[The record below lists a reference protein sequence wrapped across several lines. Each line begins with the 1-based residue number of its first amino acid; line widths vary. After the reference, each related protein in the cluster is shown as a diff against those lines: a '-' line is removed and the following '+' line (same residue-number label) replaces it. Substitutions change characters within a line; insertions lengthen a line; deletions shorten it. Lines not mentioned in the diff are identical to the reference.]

1 MRGATENGAAAHR
14 CAGTPVRRRRLEP
27 RTRSPGGG
35 SESGPPVREPS
46 ADHDQHDDAAAVG
59 HRGSVGPGGSVAPSR
74 RPASGPRTE
83 PRLEPAAGT
92 TSAGSHGC
100 RHDAIDPS
108 GVARAMTNETL
119 CQAANAS
126 GAAAPLAV
134 LLSPTNC
141 SKPDNGDQPFFTSHP
156 EFVVEFSKLLYGLVC
171 LVGLCGNSLVLYVV
185 LRFSKMQ
192 TVTNMYIFNLALA
205 DEMFLVGLP
214 FFIATMVF
222 KYWPFGAAMCK
233 VYMTTTSINQF
244 TSSLL
249 LTVMSADRYVAVCH
263 PISSPRYRTPF
274 IAKFVCL
281 TAWTVSALLMV
292 PVYMYASVVDVG
304 PKSCTIVWPESPAMN
319 GQAAF
324 TLYSFTLGFAIPLL
338 LILLFYVLVIL
349 RLSRVGPRSRHR
361 AKHRKVTYLVLTVIT
376 VYVICWLPYWAGQL
390 YISCVGPS
398 QTTALTVTVFL
409 LSQLLSYANSAVNPI
424 LYAFLSDNFKKSF
437 AKAFTCAAAAAAHGS
452 ARKDLPQEDS
462 LFPRS
467 SAAPVSKGTDEDEGS
482 RRSSDCSGR
491 KRRRRKRRLLAAGAC
506 CSERPTSTTT
516 TTPGST
522 VAQMLNEPT
531 GGTVVQQEGDGEHLL
546 LGPLLDVGGPS
557 QQ

>member
-1 MRGATENGAAAHR
+1 MNETSALCRAAAN
-14 CAGTPVRRRRLEP
+14 GTASP
-27 RTRSPGGG
+27 RALASL
-35 SESGPPVREPS
+35 V
-46 ADHDQHDDAAAVG
+46 
-59 HRGSVGPGGSVAPSR
+59 
-74 RPASGPRTE
+74 PA
-83 PRLEPAAGT
+83 
-92 TSAGSHGC
+92 
-100 RHDAIDPS
+100 
-108 GVARAMTNETL
+108 
-119 CQAANAS
+119 
-126 GAAAPLAV
+126 
-134 LLSPTNC
+134 NC
-141 SKPDNGDQPFFTSHP
+141 SAPVTVAEEPFFTSHP

-222 KYWPFGAAMCK
+222 KYWPFGHAMCK

-292 PVYMYASVVDVG
+292 PVYMYARVVDAGHADAG
-304 PKSCTIVWPESPAMN
+304 PVPSCTIDWPESGMMN

-390 YISCVGPS
+390 YISCVGAT
-398 QTTALTVTVFL
+398 QATAFTVTVFL

-437 AKAFTCAAAAAAHGS
+437 AKAFSCVAVTAAHGS
-452 ARKDLPQEDS
+452 GRGREQPQEDS
-462 LFPRS
+462 MFPRS
-467 SAAPVSKGTDEDEGS
+467 SAAPGG
-482 RRSSDCSGR
+482 
-491 KRRRRKRRLLAAGAC
+491 
-506 CSERPTSTTT
+506 
-516 TTPGST
+516 
-522 VAQMLNEPT
+522 
-531 GGTVVQQEGDGEHLL
+531 GGTGNTQTGASKVSVL
-546 LGPLLDVGGPS
+546 
-557 QQ
+557 

>member
-1 MRGATENGAAAHR
+1 MRCVA
-14 CAGTPVRRRRLEP
+14 
-27 RTRSPGGG
+27 
-35 SESGPPVREPS
+35 
-46 ADHDQHDDAAAVG
+46 
-59 HRGSVGPGGSVAPSR
+59 GSVAMN
-74 RPASGPRTE
+74 E
-83 PRLEPAAGT
+83 
-92 TSAGSHGC
+92 SALVRCS
-100 RHDAIDPS
+100 
-108 GVARAMTNETL
+108 
-119 CQAANAS
+119 ANANAL
-126 GAAAPLAV
+126 AALVA
-134 LLSPTNC
+134 SNC
-141 SKPDNGDQPFFTSHP
+141 SAPEEPFFTSHP

-171 LVGLCGNSLVLYVV
+171 LVGLCGNSLVIYVV

-222 KYWPFGAAMCK
+222 RYWPFGPAMCK

-292 PVYMYASVVDVG
+292 PVYMYASVVDAG
-304 PKSCTIVWPESPAMN
+304 PVKSCTIVWPESSAMN

-390 YISCVGPS
+390 YISCLGAA
-398 QTTALTVTVFL
+398 QATALTVTVFL

-437 AKAFTCAAAAAAHGS
+437 AKAFTCVAAAAAAAHGS
-452 ARKDLPQEDS
+452 ARKDQPHEDS

-467 SAAPVSKGTDEDEGS
+467 SAAQPSASKGADDEDGSS
-482 RRSSDCSGR
+482 RRSSESGR
-491 KRRRRKRRLLAAGAC
+491 KRRRRRRRLLSAGPC

-516 TTPGST
+516 AAGTA
-522 VAQMLNEPT
+522 VLLLNEASAGNETAKPPT
-531 GGTVVQQEGDGEHLL
+531 EELL
-546 LGPLLDVGGPS
+546 LGPLDAPP
-557 QQ
+557 Q

>member
-1 MRGATENGAAAHR
+1 MNESSLCRAAAN
-14 CAGTPVRRRRLEP
+14 GTAASARALSALVPPNCSAPV
-27 RTRSPGGG
+27 
-35 SESGPPVREPS
+35 
-46 ADHDQHDDAAAVG
+46 
-59 HRGSVGPGGSVAPSR
+59 SVA
-74 RPASGPRTE
+74 E
-83 PRLEPAAGT
+83 E
-92 TSAGSHGC
+92 
-100 RHDAIDPS
+100 
-108 GVARAMTNETL
+108 
-119 CQAANAS
+119 
-126 GAAAPLAV
+126 
-134 LLSPTNC
+134 
-141 SKPDNGDQPFFTSHP
+141 PFFTSHP

-171 LVGLCGNSLVLYVV
+171 LVGLCGNSLVIYVV

-292 PVYMYASVVDVG
+292 PVYMYASVVDAG
-304 PKSCTIVWPESPAMN
+304 PVKSCTIVWPESAVMN

-390 YISCVGPS
+390 YILGAA
-398 QTTALTVTVFL
+398 QATALTVTVFL

-437 AKAFTCAAAAAAHGS
+437 AKAFTCAAVAGAHGS
-452 ARKDLPQEDS
+452 GRGREQPQEDS

-467 SAAPVSKGTDEDEGS
+467 SAAPGGPGTQ
-482 RRSSDCSGR
+482 
-491 KRRRRKRRLLAAGAC
+491 AGA
-506 CSERPTSTTT
+506 SK
-516 TTPGST
+516 
-522 VAQMLNEPT
+522 
-531 GGTVVQQEGDGEHLL
+531 DGETTGR
-546 LGPLLDVGGPS
+546 LGSVH
-557 QQ
+557 

>member
-1 MRGATENGAAAHR
+1 MNETALCRAAANGSASPR
-14 CAGTPVRRRRLEP
+14 ALSSLVPV
-27 RTRSPGGG
+27 
-35 SESGPPVREPS
+35 
-46 ADHDQHDDAAAVG
+46 
-59 HRGSVGPGGSVAPSR
+59 
-74 RPASGPRTE
+74 
-83 PRLEPAAGT
+83 
-92 TSAGSHGC
+92 
-100 RHDAIDPS
+100 
-108 GVARAMTNETL
+108 
-119 CQAANAS
+119 
-126 GAAAPLAV
+126 
-134 LLSPTNC
+134 NC
-141 SKPDNGDQPFFTSHP
+141 SAPATVAEEPFFTSHP

-171 LVGLCGNSLVLYVV
+171 LVGLCGNSLVIYVV

-292 PVYMYASVVDVG
+292 PVYMYASVVDAGTV
-304 PKSCTIVWPESPAMN
+304 KSCTIVWPESGMMN

-390 YISCVGPS
+390 YISCLGAA
-398 QTTALTVTVFL
+398 QATAFTVTVFL

-437 AKAFTCAAAAAAHGS
+437 AKAFSCAAVAAAHGS
-452 ARKDLPQEDS
+452 GRGREQPQEDS
-462 LFPRS
+462 MFPRS
-467 SAAPVSKGTDEDEGS
+467 SAAPGGGGTGNTQTGASKCGDDDGSS
-482 RRSSDCSGR
+482 RRSSEGGGGGG
-491 KRRRRKRRLLAAGAC
+491 RRRRRRRRRLLSAGPC

-516 TTPGST
+516 AG
-522 VAQMLNEPT
+522 AAAMLLNEPST
-531 GGTVVQQEGDGEHLL
+531 NNTVAGARNANGAGQGASGAGSILLEQGEQGAEHLL
-546 LGPLLDVGGPS
+546 LGPLVDVPH
-557 QQ
+557 

>member
-1 MRGATENGAAAHR
+1 MNESSLCRAAAN
-14 CAGTPVRRRRLEP
+14 GTAASARALSALVPPNCSAPV
-27 RTRSPGGG
+27 
-35 SESGPPVREPS
+35 
-46 ADHDQHDDAAAVG
+46 
-59 HRGSVGPGGSVAPSR
+59 SVA
-74 RPASGPRTE
+74 E
-83 PRLEPAAGT
+83 E
-92 TSAGSHGC
+92 
-100 RHDAIDPS
+100 
-108 GVARAMTNETL
+108 
-119 CQAANAS
+119 
-126 GAAAPLAV
+126 
-134 LLSPTNC
+134 
-141 SKPDNGDQPFFTSHP
+141 PFFTSHP

-171 LVGLCGNSLVLYVV
+171 LVGLCGNSLVIYVV

-292 PVYMYASVVDVG
+292 PVYMYASVVDAG
-304 PKSCTIVWPESPAMN
+304 PVKSCTIVWPESAVMN

-390 YISCVGPS
+390 YILGAA
-398 QTTALTVTVFL
+398 QATALTVTVFL

-437 AKAFTCAAAAAAHGS
+437 AKAFTCAAVAGAHGS
-452 ARKDLPQEDS
+452 GRGREQPQEDS

-467 SAAPVSKGTDEDEGS
+467 SAAPGGPGTQAGASKCADDEGS
-482 RRSSDCSGR
+482 GRRSSDGGGGG
-491 KRRRRKRRLLAAGAC
+491 RRRRRRRRRLLAAGPC

-516 TTPGST
+516 AG
-522 VAQMLNEPT
+522 AAALLLNEPSTANMAAKNSTTTT
-531 GGTVVQQEGDGEHLL
+531 GGSNAAATSALDQGCSDQGVEHLL
-546 LGPLLDVGGPS
+546 LGPLIDVPH
-557 QQ
+557 

>member
-1 MRGATENGAAAHR
+1 MNESSLCRAAAN
-14 CAGTPVRRRRLEP
+14 GTAASARALSALVPPNCSAPV
-27 RTRSPGGG
+27 
-35 SESGPPVREPS
+35 
-46 ADHDQHDDAAAVG
+46 
-59 HRGSVGPGGSVAPSR
+59 SVA
-74 RPASGPRTE
+74 E
-83 PRLEPAAGT
+83 E
-92 TSAGSHGC
+92 
-100 RHDAIDPS
+100 
-108 GVARAMTNETL
+108 
-119 CQAANAS
+119 
-126 GAAAPLAV
+126 
-134 LLSPTNC
+134 
-141 SKPDNGDQPFFTSHP
+141 PFFTSHP

-171 LVGLCGNSLVLYVV
+171 LVGLCGNSLVIYVV

-292 PVYMYASVVDVG
+292 PVYMYASVVDAG
-304 PKSCTIVWPESPAMN
+304 PVKSCTIVWPESAVMN

-361 AKHRKVTYLVLTVIT
+361 AKHRRVTYLVLTVIT

-390 YISCVGPS
+390 YILGAA
-398 QTTALTVTVFL
+398 QATALTVTVFL

-437 AKAFTCAAAAAAHGS
+437 AKAFTCAAVAGAHGS
-452 ARKDLPQEDS
+452 GRGREQPQEDS

-467 SAAPVSKGTDEDEGS
+467 SAAPGGPGTQAGASKGEAGCCGRRRTGDICADDEGS
-482 RRSSDCSGR
+482 GRRSSDGGGGG
-491 KRRRRKRRLLAAGAC
+491 RRRRRRRRRLLAAGPC

-516 TTPGST
+516 AG
-522 VAQMLNEPT
+522 AAALLLNEPSTANMAAKNSTTTT
-531 GGTVVQQEGDGEHLL
+531 GGSNAAATSALDQGCSDQGAEHLL
-546 LGPLLDVGGPS
+546 LGPLIDVPH
-557 QQ
+557 

>member
-1 MRGATENGAAAHR
+1 MNESSLCRAAAN
-14 CAGTPVRRRRLEP
+14 GTAASARALSALVPPNCSAPV
-27 RTRSPGGG
+27 
-35 SESGPPVREPS
+35 
-46 ADHDQHDDAAAVG
+46 
-59 HRGSVGPGGSVAPSR
+59 SVA
-74 RPASGPRTE
+74 E
-83 PRLEPAAGT
+83 E
-92 TSAGSHGC
+92 
-100 RHDAIDPS
+100 
-108 GVARAMTNETL
+108 
-119 CQAANAS
+119 
-126 GAAAPLAV
+126 
-134 LLSPTNC
+134 
-141 SKPDNGDQPFFTSHP
+141 PFFTSHP

-171 LVGLCGNSLVLYVV
+171 LVGLCGNSLVIYVV

-292 PVYMYASVVDVG
+292 PVYMYASVVDAG
-304 PKSCTIVWPESPAMN
+304 PVKSCTIVWPESGVMN

-390 YISCVGPS
+390 YISCLGAA
-398 QTTALTVTVFL
+398 QATALTVTVFL

-437 AKAFTCAAAAAAHGS
+437 AKAFTCAAVAAARGS
-452 ARKDLPQEDS
+452 GRGREQPQEDS

-467 SAAPVSKGTDEDEGS
+467 SAAPGGPGTQAGASKCADDEGSS
-482 RRSSDCSGR
+482 RRSSDGGGGG
-491 KRRRRKRRLLAAGAC
+491 RRRRRRRRRLLAAGPC

-516 TTPGST
+516 AG
-522 VAQMLNEPT
+522 AAALLLNEPSTANMATKNSTTTT
-531 GGTVVQQEGDGEHLL
+531 GGSNAAATSALDQGSSDQGAEHLL
-546 LGPLLDVGGPS
+546 LGPLIDVPH
-557 QQ
+557 